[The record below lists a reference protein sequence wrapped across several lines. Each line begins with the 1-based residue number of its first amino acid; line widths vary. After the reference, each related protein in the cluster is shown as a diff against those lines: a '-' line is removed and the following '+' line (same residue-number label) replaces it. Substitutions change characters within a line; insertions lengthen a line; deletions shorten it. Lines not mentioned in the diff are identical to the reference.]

1 MYMPISWHST
11 EEEQRPYDEE
21 GASTPLGRDCRAGQA
36 EQKRGHREDVC
47 REKRKVYSLNNNCP
61 TLV

>member
-11 EEEQRPYDEE
+11 EEEQRRYDEE

-36 EQKRGHREDVC
+36 VPEGKHCEDMR